1 MEESQK
7 RIVEDQDAALTDS
20 QKNQSPH
27 KVVSGEFDE
36 YLVNALNDSLIK
48 KSNETFSSINY
59 HVDEIKSLRF
69 ESWWVENK
77 VKNPITVIYRLDG
90 LPHEVIIKETKYY
103 VRELYSANKN
113 QTN

>member
-1 MEESQK
+1 MTHSSRK
-7 RIVEDQDAALTDS
+7 VIAL
-20 QKNQSPH
+20 
-27 KVVSGEFDE
+27 
-36 YLVNALNDSLIK
+36 
-48 KSNETFSSINY
+48 SNHHVY
-59 HVDEIKSLRF
+59 VDEIKSLRF

-77 VKNPITVIYRLDG
+77 VKTPITVIYRLDG